1 MFSLHGRRESPG
13 AKAASPAR
21 SGRIVVAGSVA
32 TLLMVCAPAGPAG
45 AASAGASDGSGSVS
59 VGVAGGASG
68 GGSDPGSTGA
78 RPGGG
83 SGPVL
88 GSGGRPVAVCS
99 LFALPA
105 AQSAAL
111 GVGGPTPG
119 AWYAVRCSVPQIDE
133 TTSHFEWIPAAAVTA
148 GVPPVVDLS
157 RLARRAEASIVL
169 PKPTIGFDPSPFS
182 VVNIVTWLWIDP
194 ALWRE
199 RSATASILGVSATA
213 VARPVSV
220 TWQTGDGQTVTCAG
234 PGAVYRIDVP
244 ADAQSTSCWHV
255 YTESSAGQGPAGDN
269 DAAFR
274 LRATVNWAVTWSASG
289 VTAGGTLPAL
299 TTTSST
305 SLRVEQI
312 ESIGA
317 A

>member
-182 VVNIVTWLWIDP
+182 VVNIVTWLWIDWNSTRGRPRRASGAAGSRSRPTRLVPPCASRPPRSP
-194 ALWRE
+194 ATSAGCPTRPRRRE
-199 RSATASILGVSATA
+199 APTPPAPRRSGSTPERGPPG
-213 VARPVSV
+213 PVRR
-220 TWQTGDGQTVTCAG
+220 AG
-234 PGAVYRIDVP
+234 PGV
-244 ADAQSTSCWHV
+244 
-255 YTESSAGQGPAGDN
+255 TEPLP
-269 DAAFR
+269 DAA
-274 LRATVNWAVTWSASG
+274 AP
-289 VTAGGTLPAL
+289 LPRRPG
-299 TTTSST
+299 S
-305 SLRVEQI
+305 
-312 ESIGA
+312 
-317 A
+317 